1 MERTRLTPGRPV
13 TADNGEADQAKSHNK
28 GDCVP
33 FPVYITIADR
43 VVYTRIRPVRLP
55 EAGALL
61 RASRCDYE
69 RQVVAPAGKLFT
81 MTAWERLQLLV
92 GGFGEE
98 QAERALELLSPLIGA
113 DALPGQQVRQLP
125 AFVGIGDSGRS
136 DISEHVDDLLAGG
149 FGE

>member
-1 MERTRLTPGRPV
+1 
-13 TADNGEADQAKSHNK
+13 
-28 GDCVP
+28 
-33 FPVYITIADR
+33 
-43 VVYTRIRPVRLP
+43 
-55 EAGALL
+55 
-61 RASRCDYE
+61 
-69 RQVVAPAGKLFT
+69 

-113 DALPGQQVRQLP
+113 DERPDQFVAGMQLRQLP

-136 DISEHVDDLLAGG
+136 DISEHVDELLAGG